1 MKVEQI
7 AAQAYT
13 VRDHLKTPADIA
25 SSLKKV
31 SEIGYQAVQL
41 SGLGPIEDEEL
52 TKILADQ
59 GLVCAATHEDAATIL
74 DQPRAVVER
83 LDKLGC
89 RYTAYP
95 HPGDVKLASLEDVKA
110 FARKL
115 NASGKVLYE
124 AGKVLAYHNHNTEFM
139 RVDGRLI
146 LELLFEQ
153 TDPRYLQGEIDT
165 YWVQYGGGDPVD
177 WCRRLKGRL
186 PLLHLKD
193 YITTDERQPTF
204 AEVGYGNL
212 NWKSIISAAENAG
225 CEWFIVEQDTCAG
238 DPFESLKMS
247 FEYLKDNLCN

>member
-1 MKVEQI
+1 MKVQQL
-7 AAQAYT
+7 AAQLYT
-13 VRDHLKTPADIA
+13 VREHLKTPADIA
-25 SSLKKV
+25 ASLKRV
-31 SEIGYQAVQL
+31 RQIGYQAVQL
-41 SGLGPIEDEEL
+41 SGLGPIEDDDLVRLLKE
-52 TKILADQ
+52 T

-74 DQPRAVVER
+74 DRPEVVAER
-83 LDKLGC
+83 LERLGC

-95 HPGDVKLASLEDVKA
+95 YPGGVKLDTLDEVRT
-110 FARKL
+110 FAGRL
-115 NASGKVLYE
+115 NASGRVLYD
-124 AGKVLAYHNHNTEFM
+124 AGKVLAYHNHNIEFR

-146 LELLFEQ
+146 LEVLFGE

-193 YITTDERQPTF
+193 YITTQDRQPTF

-212 NWKSIISAAENAG
+212 NWDSIIAEAENAG
-225 CEWFIVEQDTCAG
+225 CRCFVVEQDTCAG

-247 FEYLKDNLCN
+247 FEYLRENFCD